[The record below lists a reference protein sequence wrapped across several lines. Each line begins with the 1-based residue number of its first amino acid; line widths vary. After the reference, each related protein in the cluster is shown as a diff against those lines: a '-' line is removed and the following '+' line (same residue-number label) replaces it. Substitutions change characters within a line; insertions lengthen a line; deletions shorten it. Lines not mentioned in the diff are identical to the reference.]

1 MSEGAPHTLGVL
13 ETAAAVRAGRMSARA
28 AAEAALDRIAA
39 IGGAL
44 NAYRVVLAERALEE
58 ADAVDACIAAGGDP
72 GPLAGAPFGVKDLFD
87 VVGLPTAAGSKIG
100 LEGPPAARDALLVR
114 RLTAA
119 GAVLIGVQVMD
130 EYAYG
135 FTTENAHFGVVRNPH
150 DLARSAGGSSGGSAA
165 AVAAGLGAFSLGSDT
180 NGSIRVPS
188 SFCGI
193 FGLKPTFGRLP
204 RTGSFPFVFDL
215 DHLGPFARS
224 VRDLAAVYDVL
235 QGHDAGD
242 PACVAR
248 EVEPVGPA
256 LAADAPMR
264 GAPLRAA
271 LLRGWF
277 EDMAGAEARAA
288 TAAVAEALGA
298 SGEAVLP
305 LAEAARSAAFLITAA
320 SGANLHRANLER
332 RPQDFDPATRGRLLA
347 GALLPAGDVLQAQ
360 RVRRRFYDE
369 ALGVFAHADLL
380 IAPATPCPA
389 VELGQATIAIGG
401 QDVPARPNIGVLT
414 QPVSAIGL
422 PVLTVP
428 IRIGQGLPIGVQII
442 AAPWREDRVFQAAA
456 RLEAA
461 GLARAPVVGP
471 CA

>member
-1 MSEGAPHTLGVL
+1 MSAGALYALGAV
-13 ETAAAVRAGRMSARA
+13 ETAAAVRAGRLSARA
-28 AAEAALDRIAA
+28 AAQAALERIAA
-39 IGGAL
+39 VGGAL
-44 NAYRVVLAERALEE
+44 NAYRVVLEDRALKE
-58 ADAVDACIAAGGDP
+58 AEAVDALIAAGGDP
-72 GPLAGAPFGVKDLFD
+72 GPLAGVPYGVKDLFD
-87 VVGLPTAAGSKIG
+87 VAGLPTAAGSKIG
-100 LEGPPAARDALLVR
+100 LEAAPAARDALLVR

-135 FTTENAHFGVVRNPH
+135 FTTENAHFGAVRNPH
-150 DLARSAGGSSGGSAA
+150 DLTRSAGGSSGGSAA
-165 AVAAGLGAFSLGSDT
+165 AVAAGLGAFALGSDT

-215 DHLGPFARS
+215 DHLGPFARG
-224 VRDLAAVYDVL
+224 VEDLAAVYDVL
-235 QGHDAGD
+235 QGPDPGD

-248 EVEPVGPA
+248 DVEPVGPA
-256 LAADAPMR
+256 LADR
-264 GAPLRAA
+264 APLSAA

-288 TAAVAEALGA
+288 AAAVAEALGA
-298 SGEAVLP
+298 RGEVTLP
-305 LAEAARSAAFLITAA
+305 TAEAARSAAFLITAA
-320 SGANLHRANLER
+320 SGANLHRDNLAA

-369 ALGVFAHADLL
+369 ALAAFADADLL

-389 VELGQATIAIGG
+389 VRLGQATITVGG
-401 QDVPARPNIGVLT
+401 QEIPARPNIGVLT
-414 QPVSAIGL
+414 QPISAVGL

-428 IRIGQGLPIGVQII
+428 IRTGMGLPIGVQII
-442 AAPWREDRVFQAAA
+442 APPWREDRVFQAAA
-456 RLEAA
+456 RLSAA
-461 GLARAPVVGP
+461 GLARAPVAEP